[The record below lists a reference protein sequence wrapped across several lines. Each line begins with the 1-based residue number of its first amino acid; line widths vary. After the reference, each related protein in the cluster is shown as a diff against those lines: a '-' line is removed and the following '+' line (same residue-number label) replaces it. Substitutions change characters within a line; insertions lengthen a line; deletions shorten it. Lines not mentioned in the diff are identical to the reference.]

1 MTAVCTI
8 FAKEADK
15 FTPFLKFGNA
25 VKDPKLAFAFTV
37 LWKNN
42 INSTVRRIYSGH
54 SDYFS
59 TGLIFERKRKEFFF
73 LANKNRV
80 TQLLRLLCTNP
91 KKWRSFLNNPHPHR
105 FINYIRT

>member
-8 FAKEADK
+8 YEKEADK
-15 FTPFLKFGNA
+15 FTPFLMFGSA

-59 TGLIFERKRKEFFF
+59 TGLIFREKTEKKKFWPIKIIGR
-73 LANKNRV
+73 
-80 TQLLRLLCTNP
+80 LRLE
-91 KKWRSFLNNPHPHR
+91 
-105 FINYIRT
+105 

>member
-1 MTAVCTI
+1 MQKKQTNSHL
-8 FAKEADK
+8 
-15 FTPFLKFGNA
+15 FLKFGNA

-59 TGLIFERKRKEFFF
+59 TGLIFREKTEKKKF
-73 LANKNRV
+73 LANQK
-80 TQLLRLLCTNP
+80 LLGD
-91 KKWRSFLNNPHPHR
+91 SG
-105 FINYIRT
+105 